1 MFQGAETEKIDYIA
15 QANELRAS
23 QQQERDEIKAE
34 KQSLRDTA
42 TADINVFQTAIDNY
56 RQQAQDDING
66 ANAEINRLRNQTN
79 TGR

>member
-1 MFQGAETEKIDYIA
+1 MKLKQK
-15 QANELRAS
+15 NKV
-23 QQQERDEIKAE
+23 QEI
-34 KQSLRDTA
+34 QA